1 MALTPSDQ
9 KYIENIITFWFETIS
24 PEQWFT
30 KSAEFDQQLREAN
43 PGKAQKRTT
52 EWI

>member
-9 KYIENIITFWFETIS
+9 KHIENIITFWFEKIS

-30 KSAEFDQQLREAN
+30 KSAEFDQQLREAFE
-43 PGKAQKRTT
+43 PLVIQALKWSA
-52 EWI
+52 